1 MKFYDKIVNFS
12 NITIDHQSMKNE
24 TQSLEVWMRGPIA
37 GLIPLLQP
45 VAHAILQAREEV
57 NQMMIGLPN
66 ELIWEK
72 PHGVASIAFHLQ
84 HLSGVLDRLF
94 TYANNQ
100 ILNEDQLD
108 LLMLESDANQH
119 LTVKGL
125 LTRFNNQVNKA
136 LIQLKNIEEKT
147 ILEPRGIGRKQ
158 IPTNQLGLLFH
169 AAEHTQRHVGQ
180 LLVTI
185 KMLKN

>member
-1 MKFYDKIVNFS
+1 MTKPK
-12 NITIDHQSMKNE
+12 E
-24 TQSLEVWMRGPIA
+24 TLEVWMRVPIS
-37 GLIPLLQP
+37 GLDPLLQP

-57 NQMMIGLPN
+57 NLMMIDFPD

-72 PHGVASIAFHLQ
+72 PAGVASVAFHLQ

-100 ILNEDQLD
+100 LLNEDQLE
-108 LLMLESDANQH
+108 LLGLESDDTQY
-119 LTVKGL
+119 LSVKGL

-136 LIQLKNIEEKT
+136 LTQLKNIDEKT
-147 ILEPRGIGRKQ
+147 LLEPRGLGRKQ
-158 IPTNQLGLLFH
+158 IPTNVLGLIFH

-180 LLVTI
+180 LFVTLRI
-185 KMLKN
+185 LKNS

>member
-1 MKFYDKIVNFS
+1 M
-12 NITIDHQSMKNE
+12 NE
-24 TQSLEVWMRGPIA
+24 PTQTLEVWMRGPIA

-45 VAHAILQAREEV
+45 VAHAILQARDEV
-57 NQMMIGLPN
+57 NLIMIDFPD
-66 ELIWEK
+66 ELIWER
-72 PHGVASIAFHLQ
+72 PNDVASIAFHLQ

-94 TYANNQ
+94 TYANNK
-100 ILNEDQLD
+100 ILNEDQLE
-108 LLMLESDANQH
+108 LLALESDSTQF
-119 LTVKGL
+119 LTIKGL

-136 LIQLKNIEEKT
+136 LTQLKNIEEKT
-147 ILEPRGIGRKQ
+147 LLEPRGVGRKQ

-185 KMLKN
+185 KMLKKG

>member
-1 MKFYDKIVNFS
+1 MTKPK
-12 NITIDHQSMKNE
+12 E
-24 TQSLEVWMRGPIA
+24 TLEVWMRGPIA
-37 GLIPLLQP
+37 GLNPLLQP

-57 NQMMIGLPN
+57 NLMMINFPD
-66 ELIWEK
+66 ELIWKK
-72 PHGVASIAFHLQ
+72 PAGVASVAFHLQ

-100 ILNEDQLD
+100 LLNEDQLE
-108 LLMLESDANQH
+108 LLALESVDTQF

-136 LIQLKNIEEKT
+136 LTQLKNIDEKT
-147 ILEPRGIGRKQ
+147 LLEPRGLGRKQ
-158 IPTNQLGLLFH
+158 IPTNVLGLIFH

-180 LLVTI
+180 LFVTLSI
-185 KMLKN
+185 LKNS

>member
-1 MKFYDKIVNFS
+1 MNKP
-12 NITIDHQSMKNE
+12 

-57 NQMMIGLPN
+57 NLMMIDFSN
-66 ELIWEK
+66 ELLWER
-72 PHGVASIAFHLQ
+72 PNGVASVAFHLQ

-100 ILNEDQLD
+100 VLNEDQLE
-108 LLMLESDANQH
+108 LLALESDETQF
-119 LTVKGL
+119 LTVKAL

-136 LIQLKNIEEKT
+136 LTQLKNIEEKT
-147 ILEPRGIGRKQ
+147 LLEPRGIGRKQ

-180 LLVTI
+180 LLVTVRI
-185 KMLKN
+185 LKNP

>member
-1 MKFYDKIVNFS
+1 MNK
-12 NITIDHQSMKNE
+12 QS
-24 TQSLEVWMRGPIA
+24 QPLEVWMRGPIA
-37 GLIPLLQP
+37 GLAPLLQP

-57 NQMMIGLPN
+57 NLLMIDFSN
-66 ELIWEK
+66 ELIWET
-72 PHGVASIAFHLQ
+72 PSGVASVAFHLQ

-100 ILNEDQLD
+100 ILNEDQLE
-108 LLMLESDANQH
+108 LLALESDNTQY
-119 LTVKGL
+119 LTVKSL

-136 LIQLKNIEEKT
+136 LTQLKNIDEKT
-147 ILEPRGIGRKQ
+147 LLEPRGIGRKQ

-185 KMLKN
+185 RVLKNL

>member
-1 MKFYDKIVNFS
+1 MNKP
-12 NITIDHQSMKNE
+12 

-57 NQMMIGLPN
+57 NLMMTDFPN
-66 ELIWEK
+66 DLLWER
-72 PHGVASIAFHLQ
+72 PNGVASVAFHLQ

-100 ILNEDQLD
+100 ILNEDQLE
-108 LLMLESDANQH
+108 LLALESDEAQF
-119 LTVKGL
+119 LTVKAL
-125 LTRFNNQVNKA
+125 LTRFNNQVNRA
-136 LIQLKNIEEKT
+136 LTQLKNIEEKT
-147 ILEPRGIGRKQ
+147 LLEPRGIGRKL

-180 LLVTI
+180 LLVTVRI
-185 KMLKN
+185 LKNP

>member
-1 MKFYDKIVNFS
+1 MNKP
-12 NITIDHQSMKNE
+12 
-24 TQSLEVWMRGPIA
+24 TQTLEVWMRGPIS

-57 NQMMIGLPN
+57 NLMMIDFPN
-66 ELIWEK
+66 ELIWER
-72 PHGVASIAFHLQ
+72 PNAVASVAFHLQ

-100 ILNEDQLD
+100 ILNEDQLE
-108 LLMLESDANQH
+108 LLALEADSTQL

-125 LTRFNNQVNKA
+125 LIRFNNQVNKA
-136 LIQLKNIEEKT
+136 LTQLKNIEEKT
-147 ILEPRGIGRKQ
+147 LLEPRSIGRKQ

-185 KMLKN
+185 KMLKKE

>member
-1 MKFYDKIVNFS
+1 MNKP
-12 NITIDHQSMKNE
+12 
-24 TQSLEVWMRGPIA
+24 TQTLEVWMRGPIA

-45 VAHAILQAREEV
+45 VAHAILQAREEI
-57 NQMMIGLPN
+57 NLMMIDFPN
-66 ELIWEK
+66 ELIWER
-72 PHGVASIAFHLQ
+72 PNAVASVAFHLQ

-100 ILNEDQLD
+100 ILNEDQLE
-108 LLMLESDANQH
+108 LLALEADSTQL

-136 LIQLKNIEEKT
+136 LTQLKNIEENT
-147 ILEPRGIGRKQ
+147 LLEPRSIGRKQ

-185 KMLKN
+185 KMLKKE

>member
-1 MKFYDKIVNFS
+1 MNKP
-12 NITIDHQSMKNE
+12 
-24 TQSLEVWMRGPIA
+24 TQPLEVWMRGPIS
-37 GLIPLLQP
+37 GLIPYLQP

-57 NQMMIGLPN
+57 NLMMIDFPN
-66 ELIWEK
+66 ELIWER
-72 PHGVASIAFHLQ
+72 PNGVASVAFHLQ

-100 ILNEDQLD
+100 ILNEEQLE
-108 LLMLESDANQH
+108 LLALESDSTQF
-119 LTVKGL
+119 LTVKML

-136 LIQLKNIEEKT
+136 LTQLKNIEDKT
-147 ILEPRGIGRKQ
+147 LLEPRGIGRKQ

-180 LLVTI
+180 LLVTVR
-185 KMLKN
+185 MLKKE

>member
-1 MKFYDKIVNFS
+1 MKKES
-12 NITIDHQSMKNE
+12 QP
-24 TQSLEVWMRGPIA
+24 LEVWMRGPIA
-37 GLIPLLQP
+37 GLIPMLQP

-57 NQMMIGLPN
+57 NLMMIDFPN

-72 PHGVASIAFHLQ
+72 PAGVASVAFHLQ

-100 ILNEDQLD
+100 ILNEEQLE
-108 LLMLESDANQH
+108 LLTLESDNTQY
-119 LTVKGL
+119 LTTKGL

-136 LIQLKNIEEKT
+136 LTQLKNIEEKSL
-147 ILEPRGIGRKQ
+147 LEPRGIGRKQ

-180 LLVTI
+180 LLVTV
-185 KMLKN
+185 KMLKNS

>member
-1 MKFYDKIVNFS
+1 MNKP
-12 NITIDHQSMKNE
+12 
-24 TQSLEVWMRGPIA
+24 TQTLEVWMRGPIS

-45 VAHAILQAREEV
+45 VAHAILQAREEI
-57 NQMMIGLPN
+57 NLMMIDFPN
-66 ELIWEK
+66 ELIWER
-72 PHGVASIAFHLQ
+72 PNAVASVAFHLQ

-100 ILNEDQLD
+100 ILNEDQLE
-108 LLMLESDANQH
+108 LLALEADSTQL

-125 LTRFNNQVNKA
+125 LIRFNNQVNKT
-136 LIQLKNIEEKT
+136 LTQLKNIEEKT
-147 ILEPRGIGRKQ
+147 LLEPRSIGRKQ

-185 KMLKN
+185 KMLKKE

>member
-1 MKFYDKIVNFS
+1 MQKP
-12 NITIDHQSMKNE
+12 
-24 TQSLEVWMRGPIA
+24 TQTLEVWMRGPIA

-45 VAHAILQAREEV
+45 VAHAILQARDEV
-57 NQMMIGLPN
+57 NLIMIDFPD
-66 ELIWEK
+66 ELIWK
-72 PHGVASIAFHLQ
+72 RPNDVASIAFHLQ

-94 TYANNQ
+94 TYANNK
-100 ILNEDQLD
+100 ILNEDQLE
-108 LLMLESDANQH
+108 LLALESDSTQF

-136 LIQLKNIEEKT
+136 LTQLKNIEEKT
-147 ILEPRGIGRKQ
+147 LLEPRSIGRKQ

-185 KMLKN
+185 KMLKKE

>member
-1 MKFYDKIVNFS
+1 MNKP
-12 NITIDHQSMKNE
+12 
-24 TQSLEVWMRGPIA
+24 TQTLEVWMRGPIA

-45 VAHAILQAREEV
+45 VAHAILQAREEI
-57 NQMMIGLPN
+57 NLMMIDFPN
-66 ELIWEK
+66 ELIWER
-72 PHGVASIAFHLQ
+72 PNAVASVAFHLQ

-100 ILNEDQLD
+100 ILNEDQLE
-108 LLMLESDANQH
+108 LLALEADSTQL

-136 LIQLKNIEEKT
+136 LTQLKNIEEKT
-147 ILEPRGIGRKQ
+147 LLEPRSIGRKQ

-185 KMLKN
+185 KMLKKE

>member
-1 MKFYDKIVNFS
+1 MQKP
-12 NITIDHQSMKNE
+12 
-24 TQSLEVWMRGPIA
+24 TQTLEVWMRGPIA

-57 NQMMIGLPN
+57 NLMMIDFSN
-66 ELIWEK
+66 ELIWER
-72 PHGVASIAFHLQ
+72 PNAVASVAFHLQ

-100 ILNEDQLD
+100 ILNEDQLE
-108 LLMLESDANQH
+108 LLALESDSTQF

-136 LIQLKNIEEKT
+136 LTQLKNIEEKT
-147 ILEPRGIGRKQ
+147 LLEPRSIGRKQ

-185 KMLKN
+185 KMLKKE

>member
-1 MKFYDKIVNFS
+1 MNKP
-12 NITIDHQSMKNE
+12 
-24 TQSLEVWMRGPIA
+24 TQPLEVWMRGPIA

-57 NQMMIGLPN
+57 NLMMIDFPD
-66 ELIWEK
+66 ELIWER
-72 PHGVASIAFHLQ
+72 PNGVASVAFHLQ

-100 ILNEDQLD
+100 ILNEDQLE
-108 LLMLESDANQH
+108 LLALESDEAQF
-119 LTVKGL
+119 LPVKAL

-136 LIQLKNIEEKT
+136 LTHLKNIEEKT
-147 ILEPRGIGRKQ
+147 LLEPKGIGRKQ

-180 LLVTI
+180 LLVTVRI
-185 KMLKN
+185 LKNP

>member
-1 MKFYDKIVNFS
+1 MTKPK
-12 NITIDHQSMKNE
+12 E
-24 TQSLEVWMRGPIA
+24 TLEVWMRGPIA
-37 GLIPLLQP
+37 GLDPLLQP
-45 VAHAILQAREEV
+45 IAHAILQAREEV
-57 NQMMIGLPN
+57 NLMMINFPD

-72 PHGVASIAFHLQ
+72 PAGVASIAFHLQ

-100 ILNEDQLD
+100 LLNEDQLE
-108 LLMLESDANQH
+108 LLALESDDKQY

-136 LIQLKNIEEKT
+136 LTQLKNMDEKT
-147 ILEPRGIGRKQ
+147 LLEPRGIGRKQ
-158 IPTNQLGLLFH
+158 IQTNLLGLIFH

-180 LLVTI
+180 LFVTVRI
-185 KMLKN
+185 LKN

>member
-1 MKFYDKIVNFS
+1 MRP
-12 NITIDHQSMKNE
+12 E
-24 TQSLEVWMRGPIA
+24 TQPLEVWMRGPIA

-57 NQMMIGLPN
+57 NHMMIDFPN
-66 ELIWEK
+66 ELIWER
-72 PHGVASIAFHLQ
+72 PNDIASVAFHLQ

-100 ILNEDQLD
+100 ILNEDQLE
-108 LLMLESDANQH
+108 LLALESDSTQF

-136 LIQLKNIEEKT
+136 LTQLKNIEEKT
-147 ILEPRGIGRKQ
+147 LLEPRGIGRKQ

-180 LLVTI
+180 LLVTV

>member
-1 MKFYDKIVNFS
+1 MNKP
-12 NITIDHQSMKNE
+12 
-24 TQSLEVWMRGPIA
+24 TQTLEVWMRGPIA

-57 NQMMIGLPN
+57 NLKMIDFPN
-66 ELIWEK
+66 ELIWERPNK
-72 PHGVASIAFHLQ
+72 VASVAFHLQ

-100 ILNEDQLD
+100 ILNEDQLE
-108 LLMLESDANQH
+108 LLALEADSTQL

-136 LIQLKNIEEKT
+136 LTQLKNIEENT
-147 ILEPRGIGRKQ
+147 LLEPRSIGRKQ

-185 KMLKN
+185 KMLKKE

>member
-1 MKFYDKIVNFS
+1 MNKPI
-12 NITIDHQSMKNE
+12 QP
-24 TQSLEVWMRGPIA
+24 LEVWMRGPIS

-57 NQMMIGLPN
+57 NLMMIDFPN
-66 ELIWEK
+66 ELLWER
-72 PHGVASIAFHLQ
+72 PNGVASIAFHLQ

-100 ILNEDQLD
+100 ILNEDQLE
-108 LLMLESDANQH
+108 LLALEADSTQF

-136 LIQLKNIEEKT
+136 LTQLKNVEEKT
-147 ILEPRGIGRKQ
+147 LLESRSIGRKQ

-180 LLVTI
+180 LYVTVRV
-185 KMLKN
+185 LKKP

>member
-1 MKFYDKIVNFS
+1 MNKP
-12 NITIDHQSMKNE
+12 
-24 TQSLEVWMRGPIA
+24 TQTLEVWMRGPIA

-57 NQMMIGLPN
+57 NLMMINFPN
-66 ELIWEK
+66 ELIWER
-72 PHGVASIAFHLQ
+72 PNAVASVAFHLQ

-108 LLMLESDANQH
+108 LLALEADSTQL

-136 LIQLKNIEEKT
+136 LTQLKNIEEKT
-147 ILEPRGIGRKQ
+147 LLEPRSIGRKQ

-185 KMLKN
+185 KMLKKE